1 MGSISMG
8 IDRALIGLALAF
20 AALFAGPA
28 LAAPTPAARETPQP
42 RIFRSEGQG
51 SFGGVRLRYVAAVEE
66 YLLPGASIFLTS
78 YVRSDV
84 KAAPTR
90 PVIFAFNGGPGSAS
104 IWLHMGLMGPRRV
117 DFDDPAT
124 ARTVAPFATVAN
136 PDSPLDVADIVLI
149 DPPGTGYSRILPDG
163 KAEQFYG
170 TQQDAQAMVDV
181 MQQWL
186 RRHGRLNAPR
196 YLISESYGTIR
207 AAVMAKLMAG
217 GPTQTG
223 GMDGLTLNGVILL
236 GQALD
241 MGRGTEGDDRPYL
254 GLLPSQA
261 ATACYFGKVAAGC
274 TPQGQAE
281 AARRFIDASY
291 LPALYAGSRLPAD
304 RKAEVARQMSA
315 LIGISERDILASDL
329 RISGAAFAKLLL
341 ADRGQRIGLYD
352 ARFVLPSQ
360 GAGSDPVA
368 DDPAMGQYVPG
379 FAAAWNDY
387 AATTLKVDLDTPYQ
401 PIAFRDV
408 NARWDY
414 GSGPGVPLGRN
425 FAVDLAAAMNRNPAM
440 RLMVGTGYYD
450 LVTPLGTAEYTLTH
464 AGVPLGATSFH
475 AYPSGHTP
483 YLGAEARTALI
494 RDIRAFVG
502 GGK

>member
-1 MGSISMG
+1 MG

-20 AALFAGPA
+20 AALAGGPA
-28 LAAPTPAARETPQP
+28 LADPAPAAHEMRQP
-42 RIFRSEGQG
+42 RVFRSEGQG
-51 SFGGVRLRYVAAVEE
+51 RFGGVRLRYAAAVEE

-84 KAAPTR
+84 KAAAAR

-104 IWLHMGLMGPRRV
+104 IWLHMGLLGPRRV
-117 DFDDPAT
+117 DFDDPAK
-124 ARTVAPFATVAN
+124 ARTVAPFVTVAN

-223 GMDGLTLNGVILL
+223 GMEGLTLNGVILL

-261 ATACYFGKVAAGC
+261 ATACYFAKVAAGC

-281 AARRFIDASY
+281 AARRFIDESY
-291 LPALYAGSRLPAD
+291 LPALYAGSRLPAY
-304 RKAEVARQMSA
+304 RKAAVARQMSA
-315 LIGISERDILASDL
+315 LIGISEKDILASDL
-329 RISGAAFAKLLL
+329 RISGAAFARLLL
-341 ADRGQRIGLYD
+341 ADRGRRVGLYD

-387 AATTLKVDLDTPYQ
+387 ATTTLKVDLDMAYQ

-414 GSGPGVPLGRN
+414 GSGAGVPQGRN
-425 FAVDLAAAMNRNPAM
+425 FAVDLATAMNRNPAM

-450 LVTPLGTAEYTLTH
+450 LVTPLGTAEYTLAH

-475 AYPSGHTP
+475 VYPSGHMP
-483 YLGAEARTALI
+483 YLGVEARTALV
-494 RDIRAFVG
+494 RDIRAFIG

>member
-1 MGSISMG
+1 MG

-20 AALFAGPA
+20 AALAGGPA
-28 LAAPTPAARETPQP
+28 VADPAPTAHETRQP

-51 SFGGVRLRYVAAVEE
+51 SFGGVQLRYAAAVEE

-84 KAAPTR
+84 KAAATR

-104 IWLHMGLMGPRRV
+104 IWLHMGLLGPRRV
-117 DFDDPAT
+117 DFDDPAR

-181 MQQWL
+181 MQLWL
-186 RRHGRLNAPR
+186 RRHGRLNAPK

-223 GMDGLTLNGVILL
+223 AMEGLTLNGVILL

-281 AARRFIDASY
+281 AAARFIDASY
-291 LPALYAGSRLPAD
+291 LPALYAGSRLPAE
-304 RKAEVARQMSA
+304 RKAAVARQMSA
-315 LIGISERDILASDL
+315 LIGISEKHILASDL
-329 RISGAAFAKLLL
+329 RISGAAFARLLL
-341 ADRGQRIGLYD
+341 ADRGQRVGLYD

-360 GAGSDPVA
+360 GAGNDPVA

-387 AATTLKVDLDTPYQ
+387 AARTLKVDLDMPYQ

-414 GSGPGVPLGRN
+414 GFGAGVPQGRN
-425 FAVDLAAAMNRNPAM
+425 FAVDLATAMNRNPAM

-450 LVTPLGTAEYTLTH
+450 LVTPLGTAEYTLAH

-475 AYPSGHTP
+475 VYPSGHMP
-483 YLGAEARTALI
+483 YLGADARSALV

>member
-1 MGSISMG
+1 MR
-8 IDRALIGLALAF
+8 IDRALIGLGLAF
-20 AALFAGPA
+20 AALLAGPA
-28 LAAPTPAARETPQP
+28 LAAPAPAARETPQP

-51 SFGGVRLRYVAAVEE
+51 SFGGVRLRYAAAVEE

-78 YVRSDV
+78 YIRSDV
-84 KAAPTR
+84 KAPLTR

-149 DPPGTGYSRILPDG
+149 DPPSTGYSRILPDG

-261 ATACYFGKVAAGC
+261 ATACYFRKVAAGC

-341 ADRGQRIGLYD
+341 ADRGQRVGLYD
-352 ARFVLPSQ
+352 ARFVLPLQ

-387 AATTLKVDLDTPYQ
+387 AVTTLKVDLDTPYQ

-414 GSGPGVPLGRN
+414 GSGAGVPLGRN

-475 AYPSGHTP
+475 AYPSGHMP